1 MNKVETLSSLIG
13 IPFNDTYESFFNTYD
28 LSEDVECY
36 QLVFCVDGCH
46 FCESNYDIGT
56 GFGFDRLHQIDY
68 KSRIVILNVIDSII
82 DKYENIDTENLAKF
96 CAEYPEQNFLI
107 SNPLLNLQK
116 GLDIPNLYSFTIG
129 CSNFSRNGERF
140 LPCEKKEISNRF
152 LSLNDNT
159 KVHRVMTVSYLLSKD
174 YADNGDFTF
183 NLESETLTKPQ
194 DYKNFTPVPQELV
207 SDFAV
212 GYKKFKAREFNLLDL
227 SEYDRENIMPIINYN
242 ENLLPIYETH
252 GVEIITGSMFFE
264 KTPILTEKEIQ
275 NIFAKNFP
283 IYINGV
289 GIVRELKNIL
299 DLDLFDDI
307 IDHSYDEIED
317 HFERI
322 AAAIDR
328 NEHLLNGTTDIQKLW
343 FENQHRFEDNYRKIN
358 KLLFEP
364 NCLIEWNHQE
374 IKKALEH
381 FGVSVTKK
389 VT

>member
-1 MNKVETLSSLIG
+1 MKVETLASLIG
-13 IPFNDTYESFFNTYD
+13 IPFNDTYETFFDTYD

-36 QLVFCVDGCH
+36 QLIFCVDRCH
-46 FCESNYDIGT
+46 FCESNYDLGT
-56 GFGFDRLHQIDY
+56 GVGFDRLNQIDY
-68 KSRIVILNVIDSII
+68 KSKIVALNVIDSII
-82 DKYENIDTENLAKF
+82 DENENIDVEKLTKF
-96 CAEYPEQNFLI
+96 CNDHKDHNFLI

-116 GLDIPNLYSFTIG
+116 GLNIPNLYSFTIG
-129 CSNFSRNGERF
+129 CSNFSRTGEKF
-140 LPCEKKEISNRF
+140 LPCEKKELSNRF

-159 KVHRVMTVSYLLSKD
+159 KVHRVMTLSYLLSKD

-183 NLESETLTKPQ
+183 NLESETLTKPA
-194 DYKNFTPVPQELV
+194 DYKNFTPVPPELV
-207 SDFAV
+207 GDFAV
-212 GYKKFKAREFNLLDL
+212 GYKKFKAREFNLLDVPK
-227 SEYDRENIMPIINYN
+227 YDRENIMPINNYN
-242 ENLLPIYETH
+242 KNLLPFYERY

-264 KTPILTEKEIQ
+264 RTPILTEKEVQ

-289 GIVRELKNIL
+289 GIVRELKNMF

-343 FENQHRFEDNYRKIN
+343 FENQHRFEDNYRKMNAFIFD
-358 KLLFEP
+358 LDYQR
-364 NCLIEWNHQE
+364 EWNHQR
-374 IKKALEH
+374 IKEGLEH

-389 VT
+389 IT